1 MTKHR
6 PLLWSITFLSGL
18 VAFMLAPNALAAEQV
33 AWNDTEQLGTELPS
47 SWFPEI
53 VADQTGTVWAV
64 WETTYEA
71 NETGITDANGGA
83 IMLAR
88 LDEDGWSE
96 PANIHVKDI
105 YNAGRPI
112 LFSDG
117 MYMHLL
123 IRTVAP
129 GESIQQLARIF
140 HLRAPLSAN
149 LLDARSWSQ
158 PQSLS
163 DAAAYWGQ
171 IAAMPDGTLVVTY
184 NQIAQSLIDGMPEG
198 RTTLFS
204 RRSTDHGATWDPPVR
219 ISHGEQRVVRNS
231 LLALADGTLIV
242 AWDEGY
248 DNLTGL
254 GTPVG
259 GVTAF
264 STDGGLTWEG
274 HTTFRRHTE
283 QSTLATDGERVLLLY
298 RSTVD
303 NGLYY
308 RESLDQGHTWSDE
321 LVVPEAILE
330 PYSGPHN
337 FHRLGVAVD
346 SAGAITVAYIGPW
359 TAAETG
365 IAVLTVTYAAGE
377 WSTPVLAA
385 RTSGYPE
392 YPRMTVALGNQLRLV
407 YFVREERF
415 GDSEPYTIWAA
426 AGSTD
431 APALNPQPLLEAPA
445 SVRAAV
451 QPEVEPIQPEA
462 FPTMPPAPEPLPGST
477 RGALS
482 PQAALDQP
490 LVWIIAATI
499 GALLTILAMHV
510 AWRTLQDARF

>member
-1 MTKHR
+1 
-6 PLLWSITFLSGL
+6 
-18 VAFMLAPNALAAEQV
+18 VAFLLTTNALAAEQV
-33 AWNDTEQLGTELPS
+33 AWNDTAQLGAELPS

-71 NETGITDANGGA
+71 NETSITDANGGA

-123 IRTVAP
+123 VRTVPP
-129 GESIQQLARIF
+129 GEPILELARIF

-149 LLDARSWSQ
+149 LLDARAWSQ
-158 PQSLS
+158 PQPLS

-171 IAAMPDGTLVVTY
+171 ITATPDGTLVATY
-184 NQIAQSLIDGMPEG
+184 NQIIEAFIDGAPEG
-198 RTTLFS
+198 RTALFS
-204 RRSTDHGATWDPPVR
+204 RRSTDHGTTWEPPVR
-219 ISHGEQRVVRNS
+219 VSHGEQRAVRNS
-231 LLALADGTLIV
+231 LLAFADGTLVV

-259 GVTAF
+259 GATAV

-321 LVVPEAILE
+321 LVVPDAALE

-337 FHRLGVAVD
+337 FHRLGVATD
-346 SAGAITVAYIGPW
+346 SAGAITVAYIGAW

-365 IAVLTVTYAAGE
+365 IAVLTVTFADGE
-377 WSTPVLAA
+377 WSAPVLAA
-385 RTSGYPE
+385 RASGYPE
-392 YPRMTVALGNQLRLV
+392 YPRVAVALGNQLRLV
-407 YFVREERF
+407 YFVRQERF
-415 GDSEPYTIWAA
+415 ADSEPYTIWAVS
-426 AGSTD
+426 GSTA
-431 APALNPQPLLEAPA
+431 APALTPQPLLDAPA
-445 SVRAAV
+445 PAPVVVEPA
-451 QPEVEPIQPEA
+451 VEPIQLEA
-462 FPTMPPAPEPLPGST
+462 FPTTPPAPEPFPASAH
-477 RGALS
+477 GALS
-482 PQAALDQP
+482 PQATLDQP
-490 LVWIIAATI
+490 IIWVIAATI

-510 AWRTLQDARF
+510 AWRTLQDTRF